1 MRTNM
6 RCVLTMPGGRGSL
19 TKYLMENSVLS
30 EWARFNSYVGVMN
43 GILFVFVIPLRTART
58 GLGCLF
64 AFTAVDLR
72 SSRKVSAGFIA
83 CTVLQMVISYID
95 RKYICVDVC
104 MFTCGMAFCS
114 IFTEFIASPKSS
126 ANQKNSIMFFKKKTA
141 VSKRTHLQK
150 ELQFSLLWI
159 WCFLI

>member
-83 CTVLQMVISYID
+83 CTVLQMVIRYID
-95 RKYICVDVC
+95 RRYICVDVC
-104 MFTCGMAFCS
+104 MHVGWLFAAFSLNLLPVPRVLQIKQTPLC
-114 IFTEFIASPKSS
+114 F
-126 ANQKNSIMFFKKKTA
+126 
-141 VSKRTHLQK
+141 SKRKLQFQK
-150 ELQFSLLWI
+150 ELIYKKNCSSVCCEFDAS
-159 WCFLI
+159 